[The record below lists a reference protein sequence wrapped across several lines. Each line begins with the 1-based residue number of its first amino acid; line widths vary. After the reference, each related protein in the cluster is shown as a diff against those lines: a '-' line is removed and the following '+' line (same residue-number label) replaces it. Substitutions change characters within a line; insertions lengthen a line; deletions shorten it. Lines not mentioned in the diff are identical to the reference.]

1 MNCDRPIG
9 VLCDTH
15 AIPVLMFLAEH
26 GPSTKTGVYWAVG
39 RSAGMPAKL
48 DRLRDAGLLTLES
61 APGSVSTVVGLTELG
76 ESVASALER
85 IDSLMAGDH
94 RDH

>member
-1 MNCDRPIG
+1 MNDDRPMG

-26 GPSTKTGVYWAVG
+26 GPSTKTGVYGAVG
-39 RSAGMPAKL
+39 RSARMPAKL

-76 ESVASALER
+76 KSVTSMLEE
-85 IDSLMAGDH
+85 IDFLMADDH
-94 RDH
+94 RDL

>member
-1 MNCDRPIG
+1 MNYDRPIG

-26 GPSTKTGVYWAVG
+26 GPSTKTGIYGAVG

-61 APGSVSTVVGLTELG
+61 APGSISTVVGLTDLG
-76 ESVASALER
+76 ESVASALGE
-85 IDSLMAGDH
+85 IDSLMSDQH
-94 RDH
+94 VNL